1 MKIIRNKVFETNSS
15 STHAIAITKSNE
27 NLDTPKYIS
36 LEYDGEYGWSFRVVN
51 DLDNKFTYLAIA
63 AAYIEDIS
71 HGGDRDEFFKV
82 PGDIKAREFEI
93 RYFLW
98 KLKKLGFSFGDRED
112 KIVKK
117 LTDENSYD
125 YYIDHCDGAV
135 GIYLDLVD
143 NDDKLKRFLLSSD
156 SFITMGNDN
165 DDRDIWDEPNRRFDL
180 GLKSYETEWGTT
192 RYNEDQ
198 LNDRFE
204 IYYKGN

>member
-27 NLDTPKYIS
+27 NLVNPGYIS
-36 LEYDGEYGWSFRVVN
+36 LEYDGEYGWSTRVVN
-51 DLDNKFTYLAIA
+51 DLDNKFTYLAII

-71 HGGDRDEFFKV
+71 HNGDREEFFKV

-125 YYIDHCDGAV
+125 YYIDHCGEAV
-135 GIYLDLVD
+135 GLYLDLVD

-165 DDRDIWDEPNRRFDL
+165 DETDIWEIPNRRFNL
-180 GLKSYETEWGTT
+180 GLTTYETDWGST
-192 RYNEDQ
+192 RYRDEE
-198 LNDRFE
+198 LEDRFE